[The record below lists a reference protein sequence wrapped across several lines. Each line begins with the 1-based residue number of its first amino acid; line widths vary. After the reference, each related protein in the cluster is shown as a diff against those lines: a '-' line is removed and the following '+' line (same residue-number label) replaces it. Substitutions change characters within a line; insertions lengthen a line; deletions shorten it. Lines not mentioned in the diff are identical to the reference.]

1 MSMVSVTGQVSDSSV
16 IFFNKVPFIEI
27 EYPVPH
33 IVKDY
38 EKKNV
43 RNTVNDVITVGLN
56 FYENISEIRLKSNE
70 SEKMNSEELSEL
82 TQILRGGVIY
92 IGSGS

>member
-1 MSMVSVTGQVSDSSV
+1 MNMFSVTGQVSDSSV

-33 IVKDY
+33 ILKDY

-43 RNTVNDVITVGLN
+43 RNTVNDVITVV
-56 FYENISEIRLKSNE
+56 
-70 SEKMNSEELSEL
+70 NSMAQLYM
-82 TQILRGGVIY
+82 TVIVQ
-92 IGSGS
+92 